1 MENNKEEKKMISE
14 NKQVQPT
21 TTVSNADILKVA
33 QKGMNKYRKT
43 LDKLSKN

>member
-1 MENNKEEKKMISE
+1 MENKEEEKKMISE

-21 TTVSNADILKVA
+21 STISNADVLKVA
-33 QKGMNKYRKT
+33 QKGMNKYRRT